1 MKMPKSLVIF
11 FALALMLQLTP
22 LSASAKTTAP
32 QVTPSASVS
41 LSAPS
46 PAVGQVGGDVIFDL
60 VFSATSITPGVSGA
74 EVYVGYDPAFVS
86 PLGSPQTTTE
96 ILSGFFGT
104 PNVSINEILPAAQ
117 CPGGTQPCIHLV
129 LAGTPQ
135 TTQTGFAARFHFRGA
150 AEGATCFSILQSS
163 LVNSDG
169 FAVTHTVGAQQCVT
183 FEYAVDVTGLVTRQG
198 VPANPNTGGGT
209 LSCTSVSATGLA
221 TPMQTLNTSSTGA
234 FSLANLALDTFTFRA
249 SYPGYLAA
257 QKSGVVLSSS
267 QLNLVLTTI
276 SLRGGDVNGDGVINI
291 LDVGLIIS
299 KFGQTGVAV
308 RSASIT
314 CSVVDEP
321 ADINDDGRI
330 NISDLAILSGNWGQ
344 VGPIT
349 WP

>member
-1 MKMPKSLVIF
+1 MKMPKWLVVF
-11 FALALMLQLTP
+11 FVLALMLQLTALTVGAAP
-22 LSASAKTTAP
+22 LAP
-32 QVTPSASVS
+32 QVVTSASVS
-41 LSAPS
+41 LSTPA
-46 PAVGQVGGDVIFDL
+46 PAVGQVGGEVIFDL
-60 VFSATSITPGVSGA
+60 VFSATNVTPGVSGA
-74 EVYVGYDPAFVS
+74 EVYVAYDPAFVS

-117 CPGGTQPCIHLV
+117 CPGGTLPCIHLV

-135 TTQTGFAARFHFRGA
+135 SNQTGFAARFHFRGT
-150 AEGATCFSILQSS
+150 AEGSTCFSILQSS
-163 LVNSDG
+163 LVNADG
-169 FAVTHTVGAQQCVT
+169 FAVTHTAGGQQCVT
-183 FEYAVDVTGLVTRQG
+183 LEYAVDVTGVVNRQG

-209 LSCTSVSATGLA
+209 LSCTSIAVTGAA
-221 TPMQTLNTSSTGA
+221 TPAQTIYTNASGG
-234 FSLANLALDTFTFRA
+234 FSVPNLPLDTFTFRA
-249 SYPGYLAA
+249 SYPGYLAS

-267 QLNLVLTTI
+267 QLNLILTTI

-308 RSASIT
+308 RSASLNCT
-314 CSVVDEP
+314 VADEP
-321 ADINDDGRI
+321 ADINDDGRV

-344 VGPIT
+344 VSPLV